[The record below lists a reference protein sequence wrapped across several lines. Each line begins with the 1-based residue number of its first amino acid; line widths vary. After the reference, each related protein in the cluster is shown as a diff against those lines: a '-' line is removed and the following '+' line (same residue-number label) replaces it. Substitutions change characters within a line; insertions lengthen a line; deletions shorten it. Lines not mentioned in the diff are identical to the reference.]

1 MEVDLRQVL
10 RSLRRWWWVAIAG
23 PLLFGVLAYAYS
35 TQQQPRYAAEA
46 TLLINPSASSGALDY
61 NSVLTAER
69 LAKTYQKLA
78 TSRAVLE
85 PVVTSLNLA
94 MDANALAEH
103 VSAHADADTQLLSI
117 RVSGTDPQQV
127 AAIANA
133 VAEQFQA
140 YLREQT
146 SQTSAET
153 QATVDQT
160 IRDLEAQIEDTQAQI
175 ETLQSRDDLS
185 APSVQAELAAL
196 TERLNNLQGTYGKL
210 LALAAE
216 LRTNTAMAAD
226 RVTVAIPAVA
236 PVAPYAPKK
245 AVNVL
250 LGMIAG
256 GLIAGGGILLLTY
269 LDNTVKPGLDF
280 QRLVNAPLL
289 TTVARLPKLTQ
300 GQSQLFVLDM
310 PKGGAAEAI
319 RLLRTNIEFASATRE
334 IAILGVT
341 SPNPSE
347 GKSTIAANLAVTL
360 AQAGFVTLLIDAD
373 LRRPSQHR
381 IFGGANERG
390 LSTLLSGPDRPWTW
404 AAQETMLPN
413 LTLIPAGPLPPN
425 PADLLSL
432 ERLRELLTAMRET
445 FDVIV
450 IDTPPMLAVSD
461 PLILAA
467 HVDGMVLVALA
478 GKTRIDALRR
488 AAETLQ
494 RGAVRLVGVIVNQQS
509 SRDAQGYY
517 YTDYHAVDDSPR
529 GGRAQRRRESSGTAL
544 GPAEQTPAD

>member
-23 PLLFGVLAYAYS
+23 PLLFGFLAYAYS

-46 TLLINPSASSGALDY
+46 TLLINPSATSGALDY

-85 PVVTSLNLA
+85 PVVASLNLT

-103 VSAHADADTQLLSI
+103 VSARADADTQLLSI

-133 VAEQFQA
+133 IAEQFQA

-153 QATVDQT
+153 QETVDQT
-160 IRDLEAQIEDTQAQI
+160 IRDLETQIEDTQAQI
-175 ETLQSRDDLS
+175 ETLQSRSDAS
-185 APSVQAELAAL
+185 TPAVQAELAAL

-216 LRTNTAMAAD
+216 LRTNTAMASD

-289 TTVARLPKLTQ
+289 STVTRLPRLAQ
-300 GQSQLFVLDM
+300 GQSQLFVLDT
-310 PKGGAAEAI
+310 PKGGAAESI

-381 IFGGANERG
+381 IFGSANERG

-494 RGAVRLVGVIVNQQS
+494 RGSVRLVGVIVNQQS
-509 SRDAQGYY
+509 GRDTQGYY
-517 YTDYHAVDDSPR
+517 YTDYHAVEDSPR
-529 GGRAQRRRESSGTAL
+529 GGRAKRRREANGTAL
-544 GPAEQTPAD
+544 GPAEQVPAD

>member
-23 PLLFGVLAYAYS
+23 PLLFGFLAYAYS

-46 TLLINPSASSGALDY
+46 TLLINPSATSGALDY

-85 PVVTSLNLA
+85 PVVASLNLT
-94 MDANALAEH
+94 MDANTLAEH
-103 VSAHADADTQLLSI
+103 VSARADADTQLLSI

-127 AAIANA
+127 AALANA
-133 VAEQFQA
+133 IAEQFQA

-153 QATVDQT
+153 QETVDQT
-160 IRDLEAQIEDTQAQI
+160 IRDLETQIEDTQAQI
-175 ETLQSRDDLS
+175 ETLQSRGDAS
-185 APSVQAELAAL
+185 TPAVQAELAAL

-216 LRTNTAMAAD
+216 LRTNTAMASD

-289 TTVARLPKLTQ
+289 STVTRLPRLAQ
-300 GQSQLFVLDM
+300 GQSQLFVLDT
-310 PKGGAAEAI
+310 PKGGAAESI

-381 IFGGANERG
+381 IFGSSNERG

-509 SRDAQGYY
+509 GRDAQGYY

-529 GGRAQRRRESSGTAL
+529 GGRAKRRRESGGTAL
-544 GPAEQTPAD
+544 SPAEKVPAD

>member
-35 TQQQPRYAAEA
+35 SHQQPRYAAEA

-85 PVVTSLNLA
+85 PVVASLQLP

-103 VSAHADADTQLLSI
+103 VSAHADADTQLLTI
-117 RVSGTDPQQV
+117 RVTGTDPQQV
-127 AAIANA
+127 ATIANA

-160 IRDLEAQIEDTQAQI
+160 IRDLEAQIEETQASI
-175 ETLQSRDDLS
+175 ESLQGRADASTP
-185 APSVQAELAAL
+185 AVQAELAAL

-216 LRTNTAMAAD
+216 LRTNTAMASD

-236 PVAPYAPKK
+236 PSAPFAPKK

-256 GLIAGGGILLLTY
+256 GLIGGGAILLLTY

-289 TTVARLPKLTQ
+289 STVTRLPKLAP
-300 GQSQLFVLDM
+300 GQSQLFVLEN
-310 PKGGAAEAI
+310 PKGGAAESI

-347 GKSTIAANLAVTL
+347 GKSTIVANLAVTL
-360 AQAGFVTLLIDAD
+360 AQAGFVTLLIDGD

-381 IFGGANERG
+381 IFGCTHERG

-413 LTLIPAGPLPPN
+413 LTVIPAGPLPPN

-432 ERLRELLTAMRET
+432 ERLRELLADMRQT

-488 AAETLQ
+488 AAEILQ
-494 RGAVRLVGVIVNQQS
+494 RGAVRLIGVIVNQQAG
-509 SRDAQGYY
+509 RDAQGYY
-517 YTDYHAVDDSPR
+517 YTDYHAVDDPPR
-529 GGRAQRRRESSGTAL
+529 GGRMKRRRERSEAAL